1 MDDTEEEPTYQYFT
15 IKSEEENFV
24 GISDILNLPSVPEDN
39 SINNKQIFYLTFD
52 NSNEESVKEA
62 ALQVQVDNTQDSI
75 DESVSYNET
84 DVKLITLEDGRIFM
98 TTDENFDDIQTSLL
112 IGSSEEQESTDASQ
126 LSNEEESVDN
136 ADINYQLLELDDGSQ
151 AIITL
156 YKIKNDTPKEE
167 PPKKVKRFQCNY
179 EGCEKVYATSYHLTV
194 HMRSHTDCKPYQCAI
209 DGCEKRFSTN
219 YSLKAHIRTHTG
231 EKPYGCSLCIK
242 QFKTSGDLQ
251 KHIRIH
257 TGEKP
262 FECPIEGCGKSFTTS
277 NIRKVHI
284 RSHTGERPYSCN
296 YPNCGKAFTSS
307 TNYKNHLRIHSG
319 EKPYVCN
326 VEGCGKRFTEYS
338 SLYKHNA
345 VHQPVRPHMCIFCGQ
360 RFKQESALNFH
371 KRLKHNVVVTKD
383 GTEIIVKIE

>member
-1 MDDTEEEPTYQYFT
+1 VWCDF
-15 IKSEEENFV
+15 KS
-24 GISDILNLPSVPEDN
+24 
-39 SINNKQIFYLTFD
+39 QIC
-52 NSNEESVKEA
+52 SA
-62 ALQVQVDNTQDSI
+62 ATHL
-75 DESVSYNET
+75 
-84 DVKLITLEDGRIFM
+84 
-98 TTDENFDDIQTSLL
+98 
-112 IGSSEEQESTDASQ
+112 
-126 LSNEEESVDN
+126 
-136 ADINYQLLELDDGSQ
+136 
-151 AIITL
+151 
-156 YKIKNDTPKEE
+156 NDT
-167 PPKKVKRFQCNY
+167 C
-179 EGCEKVYATSYHLTV
+179 A
-194 HMRSHTDCKPYQCAI
+194 HTHVIY
-209 DGCEKRFSTN
+209 
-219 YSLKAHIRTHTG
+219 G
-231 EKPYGCSLCIK
+231 EIL
-242 QFKTSGDLQ
+242 
-251 KHIRIH
+251 
-257 TGEKP
+257 GEKP

>member
-1 MDDTEEEPTYQYFT
+1 
-15 IKSEEENFV
+15 
-24 GISDILNLPSVPEDN
+24 VPEDN

-52 NSNEESVKEA
+52 NSNDESVKEE

-257 TGEKP
+257 TG
-262 FECPIEGCGKSFTTS
+262 TT
-277 NIRKVHI
+277 
-284 RSHTGERPYSCN
+284 
-296 YPNCGKAFTSS
+296 
-307 TNYKNHLRIHSG
+307 
-319 EKPYVCN
+319 
-326 VEGCGKRFTEYS
+326 
-338 SLYKHNA
+338 
-345 VHQPVRPHMCIFCGQ
+345 IFQ
-360 RFKQESALNFH
+360 FL
-371 KRLKHNVVVTKD
+371 LKYCVI
-383 GTEIIVKIE
+383 IIVALVN